1 MIKLDTYCLE
11 KLDIYGR
18 HYSLLQGM
26 SMDKKIQLYI
36 ARDFLKYLSEYQA
49 VSDDKIEVGKMYAFI
64 KGDREIGIVGS
75 TKMDSEG
82 ILDVIYAI
90 KKSER
95 GKGHG
100 ANILNEITNY
110 YLNNING
117 IKGIKLVIDEVNK
130 ESIGTAKLNGYEKV
144 GINLEG
150 NVGEWYYSK
159 DVESRLRK

>member
-1 MIKLDTYCLE
+1 MIKLDTYELE
-11 KLDIYGR
+11 KLDIEGK
-18 HYSLLQGM
+18 HYCLLQGM

-36 ARDFLKYLSEYQA
+36 ARDFLKYLSGYQA
-49 VSDDKIEVGKMYAFI
+49 ISEDVIEVGKMYTFT
-64 KGDREIGIVGS
+64 KNGREIGIVGS
-75 TKMDSEG
+75 TKMDDG

-110 YLNNING
+110 YLNNIEG
-117 IKGIKLVIDEVNK
+117 IKGIKLFIDEGNK

-144 GINLEG
+144 SVNSEG
-150 NVGEWYYSK
+150 NVGEWYYNK
-159 DVESRLRK
+159 DIESRRRK

>member
-1 MIKLDTYCLE
+1 MIKLDTYELE
-11 KLDIYGR
+11 KLDIEGKHYG
-18 HYSLLQGM
+18 LLQGM

-36 ARDFLKYLSEYQA
+36 ARDFLKYLSGYQA
-49 VSDDKIEVGKMYAFI
+49 ISEDVIEVGKMYTFT
-64 KGDREIGIVGS
+64 KNGREIGIVGS
-75 TKMDSEG
+75 TKMDDG

-110 YLNNING
+110 YLNNIEG
-117 IKGIKLVIDEVNK
+117 IKGIKLFIDEVNK

-144 GINLEG
+144 SVNSEG
-150 NVGEWYYSK
+150 NVGEWYYNK
-159 DVESRLRK
+159 DIESRRRK